1 MGLAE
6 VLVSISQ
13 PFGERI
19 VIGLSKDKV
28 TKASLNSIMRHVMLK

>member
-13 PFGERI
+13 PLGERF
-19 VIGLSKDKV
+19 VLSLSKTRLQKQV
-28 TKASLNSIMRHVMLK
+28 